1 MIDFIGRR
9 RIYAV
14 VSLLMLTPA
23 LIGLAIWQFEAG
35 LDFAGGLESE
45 VRFLRDVG
53 LPEIEDALDGA
64 ELADGVTVN
73 ASEGDE
79 GTFVLETSLLTPDV
93 ALARESANAVIDGVV
108 AELGSVVLVDAS
120 VEPDSARYE
129 FWMASAATQ
138 DEVRAALETV
148 DLGGARIQETAD
160 SAFRIRVEQ
169 PPDGDLERL
178 RQRINGALRAEV
190 GPIVVLQSS
199 SVSGVLSVEI
209 ARDAGVALAVAAVAI
224 LIYISIAFRR
234 LPNPVLYGAAAIVA
248 LLHDITLVAGAFA
261 IGGQIA
267 GLEVNAMFITALLA
281 IIGYSVNDTIV
292 VFDRIPRESA
302 ARPARGFPARRERG
316 DHAVVGALAEY
327 VDHSGAGVDGAAA
340 DRRGDGAAVCD
351 RAADRHGGGHVFVDC
366 GGVAAVGAVAG
377 RHAAAAAADGRGATG
392 GSVDPAQDVRR
403 GASVISSPRASFI
416 TLIRHSSPSSVI
428 HRHRPH
434 PSFLR
439 RQESRRATAIPT
451 PATCSTALRHPLA
464 RPSGVRRA
472 NEAGRS
478 HGFLPPQ
485 E

>member
-14 VSLLMLTPA
+14 ISLLMLTPA
-23 LIGLAIWQFEAG
+23 LIGLALWQFEAG

-79 GTFVLETSLLTPDV
+79 GVFALETSLLMPDV
-93 ALARESANAVIDGVV
+93 ALARESANAVIDAVV

-129 FWMASAATQ
+129 FWMAAAATH

-248 LLHDITLVAGAFA
+248 LLHDVTLVAGAFA

-292 VFDRIPRESA
+292 VFDRIRENLLLDPREDFRRVVNA
-302 ARPARGFPARRERG
+302 AITQSLGRSLNTSIT
-316 DHAVVGALAEY
+316 VVLALMALLLI
-327 VDHSGAGVDGAAA
+327 
-340 DRRGDGAAVCD
+340 
-351 RAADRHGGGHVFVDC
+351 
-366 GGVAAVGAVAG
+366 GGVTVRPFVIVLLIGTVAGTYSSIAVASQLLVLWQ
-377 RHAAAAAADGRGATG
+377 DGTLPRLLRMG
-392 GSVDPAQDVRR
+392 GERRVVRS
-403 GASVISSPRASFI
+403 APRR
-416 TLIRHSSPSSVI
+416 T
-428 HRHRPH
+428 
-434 PSFLR
+434 
-439 RQESRRATAIPT
+439 
-451 PATCSTALRHPLA
+451 
-464 RPSGVRRA
+464 
-472 NEAGRS
+472 
-478 HGFLPPQ
+478 
-485 E
+485 

>member
-45 VRFLRDVG
+45 VRFLRDAG

-64 ELADGVTVN
+64 ELADGVTVD

-120 VEPDSARYE
+120 VAPDSARYE

-292 VFDRIPRESA
+292 VFDRIRENLLLDPREDFRRVVNA
-302 ARPARGFPARRERG
+302 AITQSLGRSLNTSIT
-316 DHAVVGALAEY
+316 VVLALMALLLI
-327 VDHSGAGVDGAAA
+327 
-340 DRRGDGAAVCD
+340 
-351 RAADRHGGGHVFVDC
+351 
-366 GGVAAVGAVAG
+366 GGVTVRPFVIVLLIGTVAGTYSSIAVASQLLVLWQ
-377 RHAAAAAADGRGATG
+377 DGTLPRLLRMG
-392 GSVDPAQDVRR
+392 GERRVVRS
-403 GASVISSPRASFI
+403 APRR
-416 TLIRHSSPSSVI
+416 T
-428 HRHRPH
+428 
-434 PSFLR
+434 
-439 RQESRRATAIPT
+439 
-451 PATCSTALRHPLA
+451 
-464 RPSGVRRA
+464 
-472 NEAGRS
+472 
-478 HGFLPPQ
+478 
-485 E
+485 

>member
-14 VSLLMLTPA
+14 ISLLMLAPA
-23 LIGLAIWQFEAG
+23 LIGLALWQFEAG

-79 GTFVLETSLLTPDV
+79 GAFALETSLLTPDV
-93 ALARESANAVIDGVV
+93 ALARESANAVIDAVV

-129 FWMASAATQ
+129 FWMAAAATH

-248 LLHDITLVAGAFA
+248 LLHDVTLVAGAFA

-292 VFDRIPRESA
+292 VFDRIRENLLLDPREDFRRVVNA
-302 ARPARGFPARRERG
+302 AITQSLGRSLNTSIT
-316 DHAVVGALAEY
+316 VVLALMALLLI
-327 VDHSGAGVDGAAA
+327 
-340 DRRGDGAAVCD
+340 
-351 RAADRHGGGHVFVDC
+351 
-366 GGVAAVGAVAG
+366 GGVTVRPFVIVLLIGTVAGTYSSIAVASQLLVLWQ
-377 RHAAAAAADGRGATG
+377 DGTLPRLLRMG
-392 GSVDPAQDVRR
+392 GERRVVRS
-403 GASVISSPRASFI
+403 APRR
-416 TLIRHSSPSSVI
+416 T
-428 HRHRPH
+428 
-434 PSFLR
+434 
-439 RQESRRATAIPT
+439 
-451 PATCSTALRHPLA
+451 
-464 RPSGVRRA
+464 
-472 NEAGRS
+472 
-478 HGFLPPQ
+478 
-485 E
+485 

>member
-129 FWMASAATQ
+129 FWMAAAATH

-199 SVSGVLSVEI
+199 SVSGVLSTEI

-248 LLHDITLVAGAFA
+248 LLHDVTLVAGAFA

-292 VFDRIPRESA
+292 VFDRIRENLLLDPREDFRRVVNA
-302 ARPARGFPARRERG
+302 AITQSLGRSLNTSIT
-316 DHAVVGALAEY
+316 VVLALMALLLI
-327 VDHSGAGVDGAAA
+327 
-340 DRRGDGAAVCD
+340 
-351 RAADRHGGGHVFVDC
+351 
-366 GGVAAVGAVAG
+366 GGVTVRPFVIVLLIGTVAGTYSSIAVASQLLVLWQ
-377 RHAAAAAADGRGATG
+377 DGTLPRLLRMG
-392 GSVDPAQDVRR
+392 GERRVVRS
-403 GASVISSPRASFI
+403 APRR
-416 TLIRHSSPSSVI
+416 T
-428 HRHRPH
+428 
-434 PSFLR
+434 
-439 RQESRRATAIPT
+439 
-451 PATCSTALRHPLA
+451 
-464 RPSGVRRA
+464 
-472 NEAGRS
+472 
-478 HGFLPPQ
+478 
-485 E
+485 

>member
-9 RIYAV
+9 RIYAL

-45 VRFLRDVG
+45 VRFLRDAG
-53 LPEIEDALDGA
+53 LPEIEDALESA

-79 GTFVLETSLLTPDV
+79 GTYVLETSLLTPDV
-93 ALARESANAVIDGVV
+93 ALARESANAVIDAVV
-108 AELGSVVLVDAS
+108 AELGSVALVDAS

-129 FWMASAATQ
+129 FWMAASATH
-138 DEVRAALETV
+138 DDVRAALETV

-199 SVSGVLSVEI
+199 SVSGVLSTEI

-224 LIYISIAFRR
+224 LIYISLAFRR

-292 VFDRIPRESA
+292 VFDRIRENLLLDPREDFRRVVNA
-302 ARPARGFPARRERG
+302 AITQSLGRSLNTSIT
-316 DHAVVGALAEY
+316 VVLALMALLLI
-327 VDHSGAGVDGAAA
+327 
-340 DRRGDGAAVCD
+340 
-351 RAADRHGGGHVFVDC
+351 
-366 GGVAAVGAVAG
+366 GGVTVRPFVIVLLIGTVAGTYSSIAVASQLLVLWQ
-377 RHAAAAAADGRGATG
+377 DGTLPRLLRMG
-392 GSVDPAQDVRR
+392 GERRVVRS
-403 GASVISSPRASFI
+403 APRR
-416 TLIRHSSPSSVI
+416 T
-428 HRHRPH
+428 
-434 PSFLR
+434 
-439 RQESRRATAIPT
+439 
-451 PATCSTALRHPLA
+451 
-464 RPSGVRRA
+464 
-472 NEAGRS
+472 
-478 HGFLPPQ
+478 
-485 E
+485 

>member
-9 RIYAV
+9 RIYAL

-23 LIGLAIWQFEAG
+23 LIGLAIWQFEPG

-45 VRFLRDVG
+45 VRFLRDAG
-53 LPEIEDALDGA
+53 LPEIEDAVDGA
-64 ELADGVTVN
+64 ELDDGVTVN

-79 GTFVLETSLLTPDV
+79 GTYVLETSLLTPDV
-93 ALARESANAVIDGVV
+93 ALARESANAAIDAVV
-108 AELGSVVLVDAS
+108 AELGSVALVDAS

-129 FWMASAATQ
+129 FWMAASATH
-138 DEVRAALETV
+138 DDVRAALETV

-160 SAFRIRVEQ
+160 AAFRIRVEQ

-199 SVSGVLSVEI
+199 SVSGVLSTEI

-224 LIYISIAFRR
+224 LIYISLAFRR

-292 VFDRIPRESA
+292 VFDRIRENLLLDPREDFRRVVNA
-302 ARPARGFPARRERG
+302 AITQSLGRSLNTSIT
-316 DHAVVGALAEY
+316 VVLALMALLLI
-327 VDHSGAGVDGAAA
+327 
-340 DRRGDGAAVCD
+340 
-351 RAADRHGGGHVFVDC
+351 
-366 GGVAAVGAVAG
+366 GGVTVRPFVIVLLIGTVAGTYSSIAVASQLLVLWQ
-377 RHAAAAAADGRGATG
+377 DGTLPRLLRMG
-392 GSVDPAQDVRR
+392 GERRVVRS
-403 GASVISSPRASFI
+403 APPR
-416 TLIRHSSPSSVI
+416 T
-428 HRHRPH
+428 
-434 PSFLR
+434 
-439 RQESRRATAIPT
+439 
-451 PATCSTALRHPLA
+451 
-464 RPSGVRRA
+464 
-472 NEAGRS
+472 
-478 HGFLPPQ
+478 
-485 E
+485 

>member
-14 VSLLMLTPA
+14 ISLLMLTPA

-79 GTFVLETSLLTPDV
+79 GTFALETSLLTPDV
-93 ALARESANAVIDGVV
+93 ALARESANAVIDAVV

-129 FWMASAATQ
+129 FWMAAAATH

-248 LLHDITLVAGAFA
+248 LLHDVTLVAGAFA

-292 VFDRIPRESA
+292 VFDRIRENLLLDPREDFRRVVNA
-302 ARPARGFPARRERG
+302 AITQSLGRSLNTSIT
-316 DHAVVGALAEY
+316 VVLALMALLLI
-327 VDHSGAGVDGAAA
+327 
-340 DRRGDGAAVCD
+340 
-351 RAADRHGGGHVFVDC
+351 
-366 GGVAAVGAVAG
+366 GGVTVRPFVIVLLIGTVAGTYSSIAVASQLLVLWQ
-377 RHAAAAAADGRGATG
+377 DGTLPRLLRMG
-392 GSVDPAQDVRR
+392 GERRVVRS
-403 GASVISSPRASFI
+403 APPR
-416 TLIRHSSPSSVI
+416 T
-428 HRHRPH
+428 
-434 PSFLR
+434 
-439 RQESRRATAIPT
+439 
-451 PATCSTALRHPLA
+451 
-464 RPSGVRRA
+464 
-472 NEAGRS
+472 
-478 HGFLPPQ
+478 
-485 E
+485 

>member
-64 ELADGVTVN
+64 ELADGVTVD

-120 VEPDSARYE
+120 VAPDSARYE

-292 VFDRIPRESA
+292 VFDRIRENLLLDPREDFRRVVNA
-302 ARPARGFPARRERG
+302 AITQSLGRSLNTSIT
-316 DHAVVGALAEY
+316 VVLALMALLLI
-327 VDHSGAGVDGAAA
+327 
-340 DRRGDGAAVCD
+340 
-351 RAADRHGGGHVFVDC
+351 
-366 GGVAAVGAVAG
+366 GGVTVRPFVIVLLIGTVAGTYSSIAVASQLLVLWQ
-377 RHAAAAAADGRGATG
+377 DGTLPRMLRMG
-392 GSVDPAQDVRR
+392 GERRVVRS
-403 GASVISSPRASFI
+403 APRR
-416 TLIRHSSPSSVI
+416 T
-428 HRHRPH
+428 
-434 PSFLR
+434 
-439 RQESRRATAIPT
+439 
-451 PATCSTALRHPLA
+451 
-464 RPSGVRRA
+464 
-472 NEAGRS
+472 
-478 HGFLPPQ
+478 
-485 E
+485 

>member
-9 RIYAV
+9 RIYAL

-23 LIGLAIWQFEAG
+23 LIGLALWQFEPG

-45 VRFLRDVG
+45 VRFLRDAG
-53 LPEIEDALDGA
+53 LPEIEDAVESA

-79 GTFVLETSLLTPDV
+79 GTYVLETSLLTPDV
-93 ALARESANAVIDGVV
+93 ALARESANAVIDAVV
-108 AELGSVVLVDAS
+108 AELGSVALVDAS

-129 FWMASAATQ
+129 FWMAASATH
-138 DEVRAALETV
+138 DDVRAALETV

-190 GPIVVLQSS
+190 GPIVVLQSA
-199 SVSGVLSVEI
+199 SVSGVLSTEI

-224 LIYISIAFRR
+224 LIYISLAFRR

-248 LLHDITLVAGAFA
+248 LLHDVTLVAGAFA

-292 VFDRIPRESA
+292 VFDRIRENLLLDPREDFRRVVNA
-302 ARPARGFPARRERG
+302 AITQSLGRSLNTSIT
-316 DHAVVGALAEY
+316 VVLALMALLLI
-327 VDHSGAGVDGAAA
+327 
-340 DRRGDGAAVCD
+340 
-351 RAADRHGGGHVFVDC
+351 
-366 GGVAAVGAVAG
+366 GGVTVRPFVIVLLIGTVAGTYSSIAVASQLLVLWQ
-377 RHAAAAAADGRGATG
+377 DGTLPRLLRMG
-392 GSVDPAQDVRR
+392 GERRVVRS
-403 GASVISSPRASFI
+403 APR
-416 TLIRHSSPSSVI
+416 
-428 HRHRPH
+428 RP
-434 PSFLR
+434 
-439 RQESRRATAIPT
+439 
-451 PATCSTALRHPLA
+451 
-464 RPSGVRRA
+464 
-472 NEAGRS
+472 
-478 HGFLPPQ
+478 
-485 E
+485 

>member
-64 ELADGVTVN
+64 ELADGVMVN

-79 GTFVLETSLLTPDV
+79 GTFALETSLLTPDV
-93 ALARESANAVIDGVV
+93 ALARESANAVIDAVV

-129 FWMASAATQ
+129 FWMAAAATH

-248 LLHDITLVAGAFA
+248 LLHDVTLVAGAFA

-292 VFDRIPRESA
+292 VFDRIRENLLLDPREDFRRVVNA
-302 ARPARGFPARRERG
+302 AITQSLGRSLNTSIT
-316 DHAVVGALAEY
+316 VVLALTALLLI
-327 VDHSGAGVDGAAA
+327 
-340 DRRGDGAAVCD
+340 
-351 RAADRHGGGHVFVDC
+351 
-366 GGVAAVGAVAG
+366 GGVTVRPFVIVLLIGTVAGTYSSIAVASQLLVLWQ
-377 RHAAAAAADGRGATG
+377 DGTLPRLLRMG
-392 GSVDPAQDVRR
+392 GERRVVRS
-403 GASVISSPRASFI
+403 APRR
-416 TLIRHSSPSSVI
+416 T
-428 HRHRPH
+428 
-434 PSFLR
+434 
-439 RQESRRATAIPT
+439 
-451 PATCSTALRHPLA
+451 
-464 RPSGVRRA
+464 
-472 NEAGRS
+472 
-478 HGFLPPQ
+478 
-485 E
+485 